1 MTSALTE
8 PPMPAGLSAE
18 WQDWLAGNIVRGCAD
33 ADLLAAMRA
42 QGFEAAYARVAIAV
56 VRSMTERVQ
65 QANPAALDPYAAD
78 PIRLPA
84 QARVQ
89 AAGHEVRIAFMVQ
102 DPNIALIEGLLSVD
116 ECDELIGLSTGK
128 LQRSEVVGNDGRL
141 AISGVRTSRGT
152 HFALAENPLVE
163 RLEARIAALVGEP
176 VEHGEPLQIL
186 HYGTGGEYLPHH
198 DYFDAAQPGVEQH
211 LRHGGQRVATLVIYL
226 SEVDE
231 GGDTVFPEL
240 SLSVRAQR
248 GGAVYFEYADRAGRL
263 DARLLHAGAPV
274 TRGEKWIATKWLRQG
289 PYR

>member
-1 MTSALTE
+1 MDDVLSDSAV
-8 PPMPAGLSAE
+8 PAGLPAE
-18 WQDWLAGNIVRGCAD
+18 WQDWLAGNIVRGCSN
-33 ADLLAAMRA
+33 ADLLAAMRG
-42 QGFEAAYARVAIAV
+42 QGFEADYARIAIAV

-65 QANPAALDPYAAD
+65 QAHPGALSPYSAE

-84 QARVQ
+84 RSR
-89 AAGHEVRIAFMVQ
+89 AAADGHEVRIAFMVQ
-102 DPNIALIEGLLSVD
+102 DPNIALIEGLLSPA
-116 ECDELIGLSTGK
+116 ECDELIGLSAGK
-128 LQRSEVVGNDGRL
+128 LQRSEVVGTDGRL

-152 HFALAENPLVE
+152 HFAVGENALVA

-176 VEHGEPLQIL
+176 VDHGEPLQIL

-198 DYFDAAQPGVEQH
+198 DYFDAGQPGIEQH
-211 LRHGGQRVATLVIYL
+211 LRHGGQRVATMVIYL
-226 SEVDE
+226 SEVEE

-240 SLSVRAQR
+240 SLSVRAQP